1 MKTLKIV
8 GIVAGIVVLGIVV
21 LMISA
26 PSTSH
31 IESSIIINASTASIY
46 KEANSFKNFTSWSPW
61 AKLDPEAKYSY
72 EGPESGIG
80 SKLSWEGPELGR
92 GYQEIVE
99 SIENTR
105 VKNIISFE
113 ESPGKY
119 ISEITLEPV
128 DGGTKV
134 TWTYDSDYSRASGMN
149 GSFGKIMEMFASGV
163 IQEQFDVGLFDL
175 KETIESNPGPDTQ
188 VIVAADSTGTN

>member
-21 LMISA
+21 LMVSA

-31 IESSIIINASTASIY
+31 VESSIIINASTASIY

-72 EGPESGIG
+72 EGPESGVG
-80 SKLSWEGPELGR
+80 SKLISEGPELGKS
-92 GYQEIVE
+92 YQEIVE
-99 SIENTR
+99 SVENTR
-105 VKNIISFE
+105 VRNVISFE
-113 ESPGKY
+113 QSPGKY
-119 ISEITLEPV
+119 ISEIILEPV

-134 TWTYDSDYSRASGMN
+134 TWTYDSDYSQASGMN
-149 GSFGKIMEMFASGV
+149 GSFGKIMEMFVTGI
-163 IQEQFDVGLFDL
+163 IQEQFGMGLQDL
-175 KETIESNPGPDTQ
+175 KEAVESNPEPDTQ
-188 VIVAADSTGTN
+188 VIIAADSTVIN